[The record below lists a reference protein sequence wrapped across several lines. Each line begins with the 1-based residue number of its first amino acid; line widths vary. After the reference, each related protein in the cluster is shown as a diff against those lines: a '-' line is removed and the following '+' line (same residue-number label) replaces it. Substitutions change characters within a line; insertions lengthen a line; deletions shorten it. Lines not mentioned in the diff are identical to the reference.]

1 MIHNNLAESEVKRDI
16 FAQLVSL
23 FQFRTDR
30 NTSFDDAVAIIVKSY
45 TLSAT
50 HNLISMNLL
59 FLKFYLLFSLG
70 RESAMI
76 DRSA

>member
-1 MIHNNLAESEVKRDI
+1 MIHNNLAEGEVKRNI
-16 FAQLVSL
+16 FAQLVYLS
-23 FQFRTDR
+23 QFRTDR
-30 NTSFDDAVAIIVKSY
+30 NTSFDAAVRTIVKLYRPS
-45 TLSAT
+45 LI

-76 DRSA
+76 NKSG